1 MIEQLF
7 QLVQQESQV
16 EIVENDAIPNEY
28 NQEAMSIATQSVV
41 NGLQQSISNNGLGDV
56 MQMLGGVK
64 EANMTN
70 PIVNGISNDFVEN
83 IVSKLGINKA
93 TAMSIASS
101 LIPML
106 LSKLGSQT
114 RDPQNSNFNIND
126 IIGKL
131 TGLNAGAGNT
141 GISIPGLDAGGIN
154 FENILS
160 SISKGGLDINNDGK
174 TSLDDIS
181 AALGGIMGKKSDNNP
196 DVKTA
201 GGIMDILKGFM
212 Q

>member
-7 QLVQQESQV
+7 QLVQQSSQV
-16 EIVENDAIPNEY
+16 DIVENDAIPNEY
-28 NQEAMSIATQSVV
+28 NQEAMSIATKSVV

-56 MQMLGGVK
+56 MRMLGGVK
-64 EANMTN
+64 ETDMSN

-83 IVSKLGINKA
+83 IISKLGINKA

-101 LIPML
+101 LIPMI

-131 TGLNAGAGNT
+131 TGLNAGAKS
-141 GISIPGLDAGGIN
+141 GISIPGLDTGSIN

-160 SISKGGLDINNDGK
+160 SISKGGLDINHDGK
-174 TSLDDIS
+174 TSLDDLS
-181 AALGGIMGKKSDNNP
+181 AALGGIMGKKNDNTHGENS
-196 DVKTA
+196 A
-201 GGIMDILKGFM
+201 GGMMDILKGFM
-212 Q
+212 K